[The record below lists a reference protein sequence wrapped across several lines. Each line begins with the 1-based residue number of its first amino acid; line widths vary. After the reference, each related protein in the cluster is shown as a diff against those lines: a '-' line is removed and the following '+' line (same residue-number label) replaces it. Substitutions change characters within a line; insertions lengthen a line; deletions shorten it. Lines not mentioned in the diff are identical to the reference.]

1 MSPPPRDEHES
12 TGIHVARPEPP
23 QPPAPRT
30 SLWPFVFAGIFAVL
44 VSGVL
49 FVLTLG
55 AFGLLLIA
63 AGGLLLVAALHYY
76 LWGRWLGDAIRRDVA
91 EEEAEEALRAASQ
104 QRDDEPPVGQ
114 APRT

>member
-1 MSPPPRDEHES
+1 MSDSPRDEHDPHGS
-12 TGIHVARPEPP
+12 HAARPDPP
-23 QPPAPRT
+23 QPAAPRT
-30 SLWPFVFAGIFAVL
+30 SIWPLVFAGIFTVL

-76 LWGRWLGDAIRRDVA
+76 VWGRWLGDAIRRDVA
-91 EEEAEEALRAASQ
+91 EEEAEEARRAAIE
-104 QRDDEPPVGQ
+104 QRDE
-114 APRT
+114 TSNS